1 MFYIPQ
7 VQKDDCG
14 FACLKM
20 VLANI
25 NRDKNYLFMSQKE
38 EHGAYSYS
46 DLMKLAK
53 KEGANLEALK
63 VTEKSELNNCTS
75 FPFIASVALK
85 NGAKH
90 AVVVTKIRWK
100 RVYLLDPSRGKHS
113 LPINKFIE
121 IWDGTGLYVQSF
133 EFKKATKP
141 KVEPLSV
148 SSKIGL
154 SIIQIIA
161 MGLAVSGVY
170 FIKDDT
176 KVYIPALFLS
186 LAIIAELILKL
197 VSYRIMKNLD
207 KKYFSNDY
215 LPEKNFKDYIKRYE
229 QYKKLSLSSPMNL
242 LLIIVLSIGLI
253 TIVILNDYRNIML
266 ALVPMVLALL
276 NNIIVQPILK
286 NKKKD
291 ILQLENSL
299 DDVRSGEE
307 LRERMSEIH
316 DKAYNYGYLDIAI
329 RYVYAGLI
337 ILSALLTMRICGI
350 SSFPFII
357 FYSCISVTIFKSLD
371 EMLSF
376 NERIEEYNL
385 AKIKMINA
393 VKLDKRND

>member
-7 VQKDDCG
+7 IQKDDCG

-25 NRDKNYLFMSQKE
+25 NKDKNYLFMSQKE

-46 DLMKLAK
+46 DLIKIAK

-75 FPFIASVALK
+75 FPFIASVTLK

-100 RVYLLDPSRGKHS
+100 RVYLLDPSRGKYS

-133 EFKKATKP
+133 EIKKAMKP

-154 SIIQIIA
+154 SIIQIVA
-161 MGLAVSGVY
+161 MGLAVAGVY

-276 NNIIVQPILK
+276 NNLVIQPILK

-299 DDVRSGEE
+299 DDVHNGEE

-316 DKAYNYGYLDIAI
+316 EKAYNYGYLDIAI